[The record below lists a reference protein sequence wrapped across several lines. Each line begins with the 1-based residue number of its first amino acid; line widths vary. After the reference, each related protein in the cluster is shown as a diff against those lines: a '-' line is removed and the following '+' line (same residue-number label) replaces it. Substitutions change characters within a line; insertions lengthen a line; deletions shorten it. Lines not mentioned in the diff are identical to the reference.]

1 MNSYPTSVFL
11 SCPFDVLT
19 YPVELQAPG
28 EQPYLGSNLGPT
40 LETWLELGTPSFF
53 LTVVTWNQSPY
64 VSTMNSLPSPVP
76 DHA

>member
-11 SCPFDVLT
+11 GCPFDVLT
-19 YPVELQAPG
+19 YPVELQAPV
-28 EQPYLGSNLGPT
+28 EQPYQGSNLGPT
-40 LETWLELGTPSFF
+40 LNLVGIWDPIIL